1 MGRMDYDDMDSRNNR
16 RGHKATRLTVLVS
29 LFFILTIAII
39 IIVYVILHP
48 GNEIKISEKVDEI
61 KIERKEEV
69 KETPVVLVEDEAP
82 ALVDEKVEAV
92 EEDAPLVEEIPLEVT
107 TEEEI
112 TPPEEEPLS
121 PTIEEATTSI
131 EEPVLQNEE
140 ELVEIKEEETPFEE
154 VDVELIAQD
163 IPLEEEKVEEM
174 IPEMETVIN
183 PLSSIDLSSI
193 VHSSQS
199 RIENNEL
206 YISGKSGS
214 AVYALYDGVVVKSGK
229 EEGSKY
235 IIIKTSDGDAVK
247 YSGFERV
254 IVHNK
259 DRIREGDIIGSIG
272 KLSSDTVV
280 LEYIEDYAE

>member
-29 LFFILTIAII
+29 LFVILTIAII

-61 KIERKEEV
+61 KIEKKEEV
-69 KETPVVLVEDEAP
+69 KETPVVLVEKEVP
-82 ALVDEKVEAV
+82 ALVDDKVEAV
-92 EEDAPLVEEIPLEVT
+92 EEVVPLIEEIPPEET

-121 PTIEEATTSI
+121 PTIEENPISI
-131 EEPVLQNEE
+131 EEPVPQIEE
-140 ELVEIKEEETPFEE
+140 EIVEIKEEETHVEE
-154 VDVELIAQD
+154 IDVEITVEEIPIEEVKVDVE
-163 IPLEEEKVEEM
+163 EEE
-174 IPEMETVIN
+174 TVVN
-183 PLSSIDLSSI
+183 PLFLINSSSV

-199 RIENNEL
+199 RFENNEL

-214 AVYALYDGVVVKSGK
+214 AVYALYDGVVAKSGK

-235 IIIKTSDGDAVK
+235 IIIKTSEGDAVK

-259 DRIREGDIIGSIG
+259 DRIRKGDVIGSIG
-272 KLSSDTVV
+272 KLSFDTVI

>member
-29 LFFILTIAII
+29 LFVILTIAII

-69 KETPVVLVEDEAP
+69 KETPVILVEEEVP
-82 ALVDEKVEAV
+82 ALVDDKAEAV
-92 EEDAPLVEEIPLEVT
+92 EEVIPLIEEIPLEEV
-107 TEEEI
+107 TEEDV
-112 TPPEEEPLS
+112 TPPPEEEPLS
-121 PTIEEATTSI
+121 PTIEENPISI
-131 EEPVLQNEE
+131 EEPVPQIEE
-140 ELVEIKEEETPFEE
+140 EIVEIKEEETPVEE
-154 VDVELIAQD
+154 VDVEITVEE
-163 IPLEEEKVEEM
+163 IPIEEVKVDVEEE
-174 IPEMETVIN
+174 ETVVN
-183 PLSSIDLSSI
+183 PLSLINSSSI

-199 RIENNEL
+199 RFENNEL

-214 AVYALYDGVVVKSGK
+214 AVYALYDGVVAKSGK

-235 IIIKTSDGDAVK
+235 IIIKTSEGDAVK

-259 DRIREGDIIGSIG
+259 DRIRKGDIIGSIG
-272 KLSSDTVV
+272 KLSFDTVV

>member
-16 RGHKATRLTVLVS
+16 RGHRATRLTVLVS
-29 LFFILTIAII
+29 LFVILSIAII

-69 KETPVVLVEDEAP
+69 KETPVVLVDEEVP
-82 ALVDEKVEAV
+82 ALVDEKVETV
-92 EEDAPLVEEIPLEVT
+92 EEVVPLVEEITLEET
-107 TEEEI
+107 TEEDVA
-112 TPPEEEPLS
+112 PPLEEESLS
-121 PTIEEATTSI
+121 PTIEEAPISI
-131 EEPVLQNEE
+131 EEPVPHKEE
-140 ELVEIKEEETPFEE
+140 ETVEIKEEETPVEE
-154 VDVELIAQD
+154 VDVEIIVEESPIEEVKVD
-163 IPLEEEKVEEM
+163 VEEE
-174 IPEMETVIN
+174 ETAFN
-183 PLSSIDLSSI
+183 PLSSVDPSAV

-199 RIENNEL
+199 RFENNDL

-214 AVYALYDGVVVKSGK
+214 AVYALYDGVVAKSGK

-235 IIIKTSDGDAVK
+235 IIIKTSAGDAVK

-259 DRIREGDIIGSIG
+259 DRIRKGDIIGSIG

>member
-29 LFFILTIAII
+29 LFVILTIAII

-69 KETPVVLVEDEAP
+69 KETPVILVEEEVP
-82 ALVDEKVEAV
+82 ALVDDKAEAV
-92 EEDAPLVEEIPLEVT
+92 EEVIPLIEEIPLEEV
-107 TEEEI
+107 TEEDV
-112 TPPEEEPLS
+112 TPPPEEEPLS
-121 PTIEEATTSI
+121 PTIEENPISI
-131 EEPVLQNEE
+131 EEPVPQIEE
-140 ELVEIKEEETPFEE
+140 EIVEIKEEETPVKE
-154 VDVELIAQD
+154 VDVEITVEE
-163 IPLEEEKVEEM
+163 IPIEEVKVDVEEE
-174 IPEMETVIN
+174 ETVVN
-183 PLSSIDLSSI
+183 PLSLINSSSI

-199 RIENNEL
+199 RFENNEL

-214 AVYALYDGVVVKSGK
+214 AVYALYDGFVVKSGK

-235 IIIKTSDGDAVK
+235 IIIKTSEGDAVK

-259 DRIREGDIIGSIG
+259 DRIRKGDIIGSIG

-280 LEYIEDYAE
+280 LEYIYDYEK